1 MCYPHERVWVERLL
15 QEHSQGATFSEP
27 KLMSHIIETPEVKL
41 QVGERYFRGIAKI
54 GLHYFLSQF
63 PVYSGHEQIFSR
75 IRSFIFEETTE
86 PIRRVDEFI
95 QVRCHPL
102 VLPMLDP
109 NARPVTGGGRTS
121 SRRRHVSESARLI
134 FKCSSRSIIQDASTR
149 STWQRTPQSPR
160 IMPLSI
166 STDIFR
172 AVRNRFG
179 TFRLVM
185 RYAKSCGFLQSLPD
199 FEDLRFP
206 RRGLINQPCFTVA
219 ESMRIIE
226 VAREP
231 FKTMFWLVAETGMR
245 GGEVCGLQIEDV
257 LDRAVF
263 VRRSA
268 WRGKLQTPKSQ
279 KAVRRRDFFGAVRAS
294 GAAYRKPDNRAS
306 VSNPR
311 RDTVR

>member
-109 NARPVTGGGRTS
+109 NARPVTGWRA
-121 SRRRHVSESARLI
+121 HVLA
-134 FKCSSRSIIQDASTR
+134 
-149 STWQRTPQSPR
+149 
-160 IMPLSI
+160 
-166 STDIFR
+166 
-172 AVRNRFG
+172 
-179 TFRLVM
+179 
-185 RYAKSCGFLQSLPD
+185 
-199 FEDLRFP
+199 
-206 RRGLINQPCFTVA
+206 
-219 ESMRIIE
+219 
-226 VAREP
+226 
-231 FKTMFWLVAETGMR
+231 AETCFGKCTAHIQMFFTEHNPGR
-245 GGEVCGLQIEDV
+245 IYTVNLAKDPTIAEDNASAHLYRYFSGG
-257 LDRAVF
+257 
-263 VRRSA
+263 
-268 WRGKLQTPKSQ
+268 P
-279 KAVRRRDFFGAVRAS
+279 
-294 GAAYRKPDNRAS
+294 
-306 VSNPR
+306 
-311 RDTVR
+311 